1 MNESDFNELKEKS
14 WRRKLT
20 SAEESALRAWLAEH
34 PEAKADWE
42 ADVRLTEAMGQ
53 LRDAPVP
60 SNFTSRV
67 LQEVQR
73 ESAAE
78 TRPHPS
84 LWAWILRSWQPRI
97 AILAAVALAG
107 LLTYQNQHTVA
118 TRQKM
123 AHEQQMARA
132 QAAQDVK
139 LVAGVRSL
147 PGPDILQNFET
158 IRKMGTT
165 PGPDAELIA
174 LLK

>member
-20 SAEESALRAWLAEH
+20 PAEEAELRAWLAGH
-34 PEAKADWE
+34 PEAGVDWE
-42 ADVRLTEAMGQ
+42 AEIRLTDAMGQ
-53 LRDAPVP
+53 LPDAPVP

-67 LQEVQR
+67 LQEVQH
-73 ESAAE
+73 ESGADHRA
-78 TRPHPS
+78 HPS
-84 LWAWILRSWQPRI
+84 LWTWILRSWQPRI
-97 AILAAVALAG
+97 AVIAAVALAG
-107 LLTYQNQHTVA
+107 LLTYQHRTVA
-118 TRQKM
+118 TRQKV
-123 AHEQQMARA
+123 AQEQQMARA

-147 PGPDILQNFET
+147 PSPEVLQDFDT
-158 IRKMGTT
+158 IRKMGAT